1 LAANSSAAVPPTKSI
16 LIIGSGE
23 LLNRLPEA
31 LSCEQIFVDLFDV
44 KNSVLAKSA
53 FVRHHL
59 VLDHGKNEPLHKAVF
74 RNRKKLSN
82 LDYDYFL
89 FADDLIAIE
98 LARKSKDVEM
108 QLKLLPVR
116 RAEGIRLVGSKVG
129 FVNVAHVAKIK
140 IPRSLV
146 ARNPNELVELSRSF
160 NSKYLVKADVGGG
173 GSTVRRFK
181 EPVNFSQAK
190 ELKSWFPVVVQE
202 EIEGTLISVEGFYDS
217 GKLLGWVYSKF
228 DVESWEFGPSTRRTY
243 FDPPGFD
250 FEQTLMEFGSASGFH
265 GFMNATFIWN
275 EEEKFHYLFEADNRA
290 NGWHQ
295 FANRFGV
302 HWGNLFAN
310 SERIIDPV
318 RQKLPQQQVTFS
330 LFPREPLFGIYIG
343 KWKPAL
349 RWLWLWPRPGTWE
362 ARNNLDK
369 AVNRAELL
377 EIKVAISNRLRL
389 RLVKP
394 FRFVKLVPRRL
405 HLLLAKMFV
414 WGWQSLNENTRARLE
429 SAGLKKLLVF
439 IFRV

>member
-1 LAANSSAAVPPTKSI
+1 MVASSSSAAVSKSI

-31 LSCEQIFVDLFDV
+31 LASDQIFVDLFDV
-44 KNSVLAKSA
+44 KESVLAKSL
-53 FVRHHL
+53 FVRNHL
-59 VLDHGKNEPLHKAVF
+59 VLEKLKDEPLHKAVF
-74 RNRKKLSN
+74 RNRKKLFS

-98 LARKSKDVEM
+98 LSRKSKDVDL

-116 RAEGIRLVGSKVG
+116 RPEGIPLVGSKVG
-129 FVNVAHVAKIK
+129 FVNLAHASRIK
-140 IPRSLV
+140 IPKSVIATSPKHLV
-146 ARNPNELVELSRSF
+146 QLSEDF
-160 NSKYLVKADVGGG
+160 ETKYLVKADIGGG
-173 GSTVRRFK
+173 GSTVKRFSA
-181 EPVNFSQAK
+181 PVTTDQSR
-190 ELKSWFPVVVQE
+190 ELKAWFPVVVQE

-217 GKLLGWVYSKF
+217 GKLLGWIYSKF

-243 FDPPGFD
+243 FDPPSLD
-250 FEQTLMEFGSASGFH
+250 FEKTLIEFGLASGFH

-275 EEEKFHYLFEADNRA
+275 ESEKYHYLFEADNRP

-310 SERIIDPV
+310 SDQITKPV
-318 RQKLPQQQVTFS
+318 RQELAEPNITFS

-343 KWKPAL
+343 KWRPAL
-349 RWLWLWPRPGTWE
+349 RWLWPRPGTWE
-362 ARNNLDK
+362 TRNSRDTPINK
-369 AVNRAELL
+369 AELK

-389 RLVKP
+389 RLGKP
-394 FRFVKLVPRRL
+394 FRFVISIPRRL
-405 HLLLAKMFV
+405 HLLLAKIFV
-414 WGWQSLNENTRARLE
+414 WGWQSLPDATRSRFE
-429 SAGLKKLLVF
+429 KAGVKKLLVL